1 MKYLF
6 IGLWNIYSKKWN
18 EVFKNY
24 AGGRMYPSERLT
36 VSSWG
41 KTKYELHQRVRSEDT
56 ARGNKRQY
64 RHFCISSSYYE
75 GLQGGRISNW
85 LCKSIELFVNDRR
98 AQGCIFNSLSKCTSL
113 NDIVKHDF
121 WSTTNSM
128 LSKSRTV
135 LSKCNTPCVAG
146 RQIIS

>member
-1 MKYLF
+1 MAKIECRPRAAKSEMKCSKTMQEVAC
-6 IGLWNIYSKKWN
+6 IQARGLQFPA
-18 EVFKNY
+18 EVKLN
-24 AGGRMYPSERLT
+24 
-36 VSSWG
+36 
-41 KTKYELHQRVRSEDT
+41 TKLHQRVRSADI

-75 GLQGGRISNW
+75 GLQGGRFSYW
-85 LCKSIELFVNDRR
+85 LCKSIEMLVNDRR
-98 AQGCIFNSLSKCTSL
+98 AQGCIFNSLSKCTSF

-135 LSKCNTPCVAG
+135 LSKCNILCVAG